1 MLRCPLC
8 RSASHTRTSRYISE
22 QTKESYY
29 QCQNIEC
36 SCSFK
41 SVESVDKIISQ
52 PTPKLEDKP
61 MAVPA
66 AMVKRNTLGRYGS
79 GFQL

>member
-8 RSASHTRTSRYISE
+8 RSASNTRTSRYILD
-22 QTKESYY
+22 QTKEAYY
-29 QCQNIEC
+29 QCTNIEC

-41 SVESVDKIISQ
+41 SVESLDKIISQ
-52 PTPKLEDKP
+52 PTLKAAAKP
-61 MAVPA
+61 ITVP
-66 AMVKRNTLGRYGS
+66 VTKRHTLGRYGS